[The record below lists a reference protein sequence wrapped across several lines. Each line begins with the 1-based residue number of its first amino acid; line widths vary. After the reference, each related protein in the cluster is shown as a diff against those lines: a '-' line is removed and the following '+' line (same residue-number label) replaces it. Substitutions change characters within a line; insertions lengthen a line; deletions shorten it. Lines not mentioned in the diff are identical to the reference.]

1 MKKVINLT
9 ESELINLIG
18 RIVEDVDTS
27 FYNEEDF
34 IDAFIQVFKPWVIKN
49 HGDELLNHPPSY
61 LFKKY
66 SEEFMEH
73 IGYTGHERNWRNSA
87 TDIGR
92 YILKKELHSY
102 KNLKQTTK
110 FTEKFKAPMDALI
123 KSLNLPDYLSL
134 EIGEYEPY
142 EVYAKMI
149 VDFPKLLKSG
159 VNPNEVPRPT
169 EYLEKLKKNVMSFLG
184 PKLGSANFGELDFN
198 TIVPDTNDSVDGWV
212 KNVLNKEI
220 KKKIKEL
227 PQAKEFLHSVKFEPN
242 LRTLHGE
249 ITLIFKQTRYGRP
262 FSPNEF
268 VLQVKKLLSDMGYNE
283 NVLEVYTK

>member
-18 RIVEDVDTS
+18 RIVEDIDTS
-27 FYNEEDF
+27 FYSDEDF

-49 HGDELLNHPPSY
+49 HGDELSNHPPSY

-66 SEEFMEH
+66 SDEFMNH
-73 IGYTGHERNWRNSA
+73 IGYTGHERSWRNSGK
-87 TDIGR
+87 DIGR

-134 EIGEYEPY
+134 EISEYEPY
-142 EVYAKMI
+142 EVYARI
-149 VDFPKLLKSG
+149 NVDFPKLLKSG

-169 EYLEKLKKNVMSFLG
+169 EYLEKLKKNVISFLG

-227 PQAKEFLHSVKFEPN
+227 PQAKEFLHSVKFTPN
-242 LRTLHGE
+242 LRILKGD

-262 FSPNEF
+262 SFSSSEF

-283 NVLEVYTK
+283 NVLNVYR

>member
-27 FYNEEDF
+27 FYHEEDF
-34 IDAFIQVFKPWVIKN
+34 MDAFIQVFKPWVIKN
-49 HGDELLNHPPSY
+49 HGDELSNHPPSY

-66 SEEFMEH
+66 SEEFMDH
-73 IGYTGHERNWRNSA
+73 IGFTGHERNWRNSA

-123 KSLNLPDYLSL
+123 KGLHLPDYLSL

-142 EVYAKMI
+142 EVYAKI
-149 VDFPKLLKSG
+149 NVDFPKLIKSG

-184 PKLGSANFGELDFN
+184 PKLGSANFGELDFSI
-198 TIVPDTNDSVDGWV
+198 IVPTNNETVDEWV
-212 KNVLNKEI
+212 KKVLNKEI

-227 PQAKEFLHSVKFEPN
+227 PQAKEYLHSIKFIPN
-242 LRTLHGE
+242 LRNLKGE
-249 ITLIFKQTRYGRP
+249 ITLTFKQNRYNRSFNRGQFIEDVR
-262 FSPNEF
+262 
-268 VLQVKKLLSDMGYNE
+268 KLVSDMGYSN
-283 NVLEVYTK
+283 NILPVFT

>member
-27 FYNEEDF
+27 FYREEDF
-34 IDAFIQVFKPWVIKN
+34 MDAFIQVFKPWVIKN

-123 KSLNLPDYLSL
+123 KGLHLPDYLSL

-149 VDFPKLLKSG
+149 VDFPKLIKSG

-169 EYLEKLKKNVMSFLG
+169 EYLEKLKKNVTSFLG
-184 PKLGSANFGELDFN
+184 PKLGSANFGELDFVI
-198 TIVPDTNDSVDGWV
+198 TVPDTNNSVDDWV

-249 ITLIFKQTRYGRP
+249 ITLIFKQARYGRN
-262 FSPNEF
+262 FNRGEF
-268 VLQVKKLLSDMGYNE
+268 IAEVRKLLSDMGYNE

>member
-49 HGDELLNHPPSY
+49 HGDELSNHPPSY

-66 SEEFMEH
+66 SDEFMNH

-123 KSLNLPDYLSL
+123 KGLHLPDYLSL

-149 VDFPKLLKSG
+149 VDFPKLIKSG
-159 VNPNEVPRPT
+159 VNPRDVEKPSY
-169 EYLEKLKKNVMSFLG
+169 YLEKLKKNVTSFLG
-184 PKLGSANFGELDFN
+184 PKLGSANFGELDFVDTVPN
-198 TIVPDTNDSVDGWV
+198 TNNSVDNWV

-242 LRTLHGE
+242 LRTLNGE
-249 ITLIFKQTRYGRP
+249 ITLIFKQARYGRN
-262 FSPNEF
+262 FNRGEF
-268 VLQVKKLLSDMGYNE
+268 IVEVRKLLSDMGYNE
-283 NVLEVYTK
+283 NVLHVYTK

>member
-27 FYNEEDF
+27 FYREEDF
-34 IDAFIQVFKPWVIKN
+34 MDAFIQVFKPWVIKN
-49 HGDELLNHPPSY
+49 HGDELSNHPPSY

-66 SEEFMEH
+66 SEEFMDH
-73 IGYTGHERNWRNSA
+73 IGFTGHERNWRNSA

-123 KSLNLPDYLSL
+123 KGLHLPDYLSL

-142 EVYAKMI
+142 EVYAKI
-149 VDFPKLLKSG
+149 NVDFPKLIKSG

-184 PKLGSANFGELDFN
+184 PKLGSANFGELDFSI
-198 TIVPDTNDSVDGWV
+198 IVPTNNETVDEWV
-212 KNVLNKEI
+212 KKVLNKEI

-227 PQAKEFLHSVKFEPN
+227 PQAKEYLHSIKFTPN
-242 LRTLHGE
+242 LRNLKGE
-249 ITLIFKQTRYGRP
+249 ITLTFKQNRYNRSFNRGQFIEDVR
-262 FSPNEF
+262 
-268 VLQVKKLLSDMGYNE
+268 KLVSDMGYSN
-283 NVLEVYTK
+283 NILPVFT

>member
-18 RIVEDVDTS
+18 RIVEDIDTS
-27 FYNEEDF
+27 FYSDEDF
-34 IDAFIQVFKPWVIKN
+34 IYAFIQVFKPWVIKN
-49 HGDELLNHPPSY
+49 HGDELSNHPPSY

-66 SEEFMEH
+66 SDEFMNH
-73 IGYTGHERNWRNSA
+73 IGYTENEIRWNYHSPK
-87 TDIGR
+87 DIGK

-123 KSLNLPDYLSL
+123 KGLNLPDYLSL
-134 EIGEYEPY
+134 EITEYEPY
-142 EVYAKMI
+142 EVTARI
-149 VDFPKLLKSG
+149 NVDFPKLLKSG
-159 VNPNEVPRPT
+159 VNPNEVPKPT

-184 PKLGSANFGELDFN
+184 PKLGSSKFGELDFS
-198 TIVPDTNDSVDGWV
+198 IRVPDTDDSVDGWV

-227 PQAKEFLHSVKFEPN
+227 PQAKEFLHSVKFTPR
-242 LRTLHGE
+242 LRRLEGE
-249 ITLIFKQTRYGRP
+249 ITLIFKQTRYGRS

-268 VLQVKKLLSDMGYNE
+268 IVEVKKLLSDMGYNE
-283 NVLEVYTK
+283 NVLKVYR

>member
-9 ESELINLIG
+9 ESKLINLIG

-27 FYNEEDF
+27 FYREEDF
-34 IDAFIQVFKPWVIKN
+34 MDAFIQVFKPWVIKN
-49 HGDELLNHPPSY
+49 HGDELSNHPPSY

-66 SEEFMEH
+66 SDEFMDH
-73 IGYTGHERNWRNSA
+73 IGFTGHERNWRNSA

-142 EVYAKMI
+142 EVYAKI
-149 VDFPKLLKSG
+149 NVDFPKLIKSG

-169 EYLEKLKKNVMSFLG
+169 EYLEKLKKNVISFLG
-184 PKLGSANFGELDFN
+184 PKLGSANFGELDFGI
-198 TIVPDTNDSVDGWV
+198 IVPDTNNSVDGWV

-227 PQAKEFLHSVKFEPN
+227 PQAKEFLHSVKFVPH
-242 LRTLHGE
+242 LRRLEGE
-249 ITLIFKQTRYGRP
+249 LTLIFKQARYGRNN
-262 FSPNEF
+262 FNANEF
-268 VLQVKKLLSDMGYNE
+268 VVEVKKLLSDMGYNE
-283 NVLEVYTK
+283 NVLKVYR

>member
-27 FYNEEDF
+27 FYREEDF
-34 IDAFIQVFKPWVIKN
+34 MDAFIQVFKPWVIKN

-123 KSLNLPDYLSL
+123 KGLHLPDYLSL

-169 EYLEKLKKNVMSFLG
+169 EYLEKLKKNVISFLG
-184 PKLGSANFGELDFN
+184 PKLGSANFGELDFVDTVPN
-198 TIVPDTNDSVDGWV
+198 TNNSVDNWV

-242 LRTLHGE
+242 LRTLNGE
-249 ITLIFKQTRYGRP
+249 ITLIFKQARYGRN
-262 FSPNEF
+262 FNRGEF
-268 VLQVKKLLSDMGYNE
+268 IAEVRKLLSDMGYNE

>member
-27 FYNEEDF
+27 FYREEDF

-49 HGDELLNHPPSY
+49 HGDELSNHPPSY

-66 SEEFMEH
+66 SDEFMNH

-87 TDIGR
+87 NDIGR

-110 FTEKFKAPMDALI
+110 FTEKFKVPMDALI
-123 KSLNLPDYLSL
+123 KGLHLPDYLSL
-134 EIGEYEPY
+134 EITEYEPY
-142 EVYAKMI
+142 EVTARI
-149 VDFPKLLKSG
+149 NVDFLKLIKSG
-159 VNPNEVPRPT
+159 VNPNEVPKPT

-184 PKLGSANFGELDFN
+184 PKLGSSKFGELDFS
-198 TIVPDTNDSVDGWV
+198 IRVPDTDDSVDGWV

-227 PQAKEFLHSVKFEPN
+227 PQAKEFLHSVKFEPH
-242 LRTLHGE
+242 LRRLDGE
-249 ITLIFKQTRYGRP
+249 ITLIFKQSRYGRL

-268 VLQVKKLLSDMGYNE
+268 IVEVKKLLSDMGYNE
-283 NVLEVYTK
+283 NVLKVYRK

>member
-27 FYNEEDF
+27 FYREEDF
-34 IDAFIQVFKPWVIKN
+34 MDAFIQVFKPWVIKN

-123 KSLNLPDYLSL
+123 KTLYLPDYLSL

-149 VDFPKLLKSG
+149 VDFPKLIKSG

-169 EYLEKLKKNVMSFLG
+169 EYLEKLKKNVTSFLG
-184 PKLGSANFGELDFN
+184 PKLGSANFGELDFVI
-198 TIVPDTNDSVDGWV
+198 TVPDTNNSVDDWV

-242 LRTLHGE
+242 LRTLNGE
-249 ITLIFKQTRYGRP
+249 ITLIFKQARYGRN
-262 FSPNEF
+262 FNRGEF
-268 VLQVKKLLSDMGYNE
+268 IVEVRKLLSDMGYNE
-283 NVLEVYTK
+283 NVLHVYTK